1 MTDVHVRAMTKADLT
16 RVGELAGALVRLH
29 HGWDTRRFFL
39 VDGVEEGYRWFF
51 SRELGKPGVV
61 LLVAEVEGVI
71 AGYVYGSLE
80 ERDWA
85 KLLDA
90 HGAIHDVYVAD
101 THRRGGVARAL
112 MQSAIAALEGQGAS
126 QVVLSSATPNTQA
139 QALFASMG
147 FRPTMIEMTRSPDT
161 LPSGDA

>member
-1 MTDVHVRAMTKADLT
+1 MTDVHVRAMTKDDLT

-29 HGWDTRRFFL
+29 HGWDARRFFL
-39 VDGVEEGYRWFF
+39 VEGVEEGYRWFF

-61 LLVAEVEGVI
+61 LLVAEVDGVI

-101 THRRGGVARAL
+101 SHRRSGVARAL
-112 MQSAIAALEGQGAS
+112 MQAAIAALEGQGVGR
-126 QVVLSSATPNTQA
+126 VVLSSATPNTQA
-139 QALFASMG
+139 QALFSSMG
-147 FRPTMIEMTRSPDT
+147 FRPTMIEMTRERSS
-161 LPSGDA
+161 LSSDA